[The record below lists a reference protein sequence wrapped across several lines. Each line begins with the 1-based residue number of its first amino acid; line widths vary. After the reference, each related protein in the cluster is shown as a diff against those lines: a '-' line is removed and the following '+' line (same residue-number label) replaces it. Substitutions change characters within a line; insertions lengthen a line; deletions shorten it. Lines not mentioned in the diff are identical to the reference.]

1 MLVVNVIR
9 MFLDMIDPDE
19 LFDLL
24 ILILFI
30 PITLCVALIDIII
43 SPFELLALIIYGI
56 RRIK

>member
-1 MLVVNVIR
+1 MLTVNTIR
-9 MFLDMIDPDE
+9 MFFEIIDPDE

-24 ILILFI
+24 ILILFL
-30 PITLCVALIDIII
+30 PLTLAIVIFDIIL